1 MKTKEE
7 GRSSANRTACLLPV
21 PAPEKGVGFPGIAA
35 KGGSVYR
42 GLGVWKSAQSHSVH
56 CGTLSSLP
64 LLVGIRWR
72 HFVTE
77 GAVRLFRG
85 LWDPAVVWRWRPE
98 GTSSRP
104 SWLVGQRVRVRPAA
118 SSTVRSVF
126 SFGMRLACPP
136 ATAGSQRTCASF
148 LADLSASLLD
158 LLGTLWRATEVGT
171 TVEKIDRETAP
182 RAEFM
187 ALVVLTENVKNASL
201 YHYRVDA
208 QLPPHLRSKNRKSEA
223 RNRRKLVESRNSH
236 DELPV

>member
-1 MKTKEE
+1 M
-7 GRSSANRTACLLPV
+7 
-21 PAPEKGVGFPGIAA
+21 
-35 KGGSVYR
+35 GSVYR

-85 LWDPAVVWRWRPE
+85 LWDLAVFWGCRPE

-118 SSTVRSVF
+118 SSTVRLVF
-126 SFGMRLACPP
+126 SFGMRLACLP
-136 ATAGSQRTCASF
+136 ATAGSQRTCPSF

-158 LLGTLWRATEVGT
+158 LLGTLWRAT
-171 TVEKIDRETAP
+171 
-182 RAEFM
+182 
-187 ALVVLTENVKNASL
+187 ALQRLVQ
-201 YHYRVDA
+201 RW
-208 QLPPHLRSKNRKSEA
+208 
-223 RNRRKLVESRNSH
+223 RKLTDKRHRALSSWRWSC
-236 DELPV
+236 